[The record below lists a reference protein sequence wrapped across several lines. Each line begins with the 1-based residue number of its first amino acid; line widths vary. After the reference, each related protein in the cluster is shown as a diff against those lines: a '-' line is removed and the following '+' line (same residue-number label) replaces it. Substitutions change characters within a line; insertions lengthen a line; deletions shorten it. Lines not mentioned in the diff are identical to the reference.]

1 LVILLLNQ
9 RKIVNKKHMKFKLNY
24 IIIPLVTVVV
34 AVIGGTFSSLG
45 MTWYDTELIRPVLN
59 PPKWI
64 FPVAWNIIFVLTT
77 ISALITWNKRYIEN
91 RFLLVFKKKEIDVI
105 FLFVVGLFI
114 ANAVFN
120 VLWSLLF
127 FTLHQISLALFEMVI
142 LEITTLL
149 IMGLLWNRSKLAS
162 LLLLPYAVWV
172 GFATYLTFQ
181 IVLLN

>member
-1 LVILLLNQ
+1 
-9 RKIVNKKHMKFKLNY
+9 MKFKLNY
-24 IIIPLVTVVV
+24 LIIPLVTITV
-34 AVIGGTFSSLG
+34 AVVGSAFSSMG
-45 MTWYDTELIRPVLN
+45 MPWYDTELIKPAIN

-77 ISALITWNKRYIEN
+77 ISALITWNRRYVEN

-127 FTLHQISLALFEMVI
+127 FTLHQISLALFEMAI
-142 LEITTLL
+142 LEITIIL
-149 IMGLLWNRSKLAS
+149 IMGLLWHRSKLAS
-162 LLLLPYAVWV
+162 LLLLPYAAWV